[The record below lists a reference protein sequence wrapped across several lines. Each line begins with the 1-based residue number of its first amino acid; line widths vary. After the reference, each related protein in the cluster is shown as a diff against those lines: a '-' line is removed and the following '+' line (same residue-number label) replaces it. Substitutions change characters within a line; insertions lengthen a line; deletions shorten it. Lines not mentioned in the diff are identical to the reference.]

1 MILSN
6 LVRNSFNLG
15 LRKITDQ
22 TKMEVF
28 MGIKAF
34 ITIFILLRTY
44 STTILF
50 DFDVAQCHKELNARI
65 NEAVVPLGISSREI
79 PEDYSYG
86 IFAFFASIVSYS
98 IVRTTV
104 KFASYFYSFTI
115 EIQEL
120 EID

>member
-1 MILSN
+1 LVILLLAMILSN

-15 LRKITDQ
+15 FRKITDQ

-50 DFDVAQCHKELNARI
+50 DFDVTQCHK
-65 NEAVVPLGISSREI
+65 
-79 PEDYSYG
+79 
-86 IFAFFASIVSYS
+86 
-98 IVRTTV
+98 
-104 KFASYFYSFTI
+104 
-115 EIQEL
+115 
-120 EID
+120 

>member
-6 LVRNSFNLG
+6 LDRNSFNLG
-15 LRKITDQ
+15 FRKITDQ

-50 DFDVAQCHKELNARI
+50 DFDV
-65 NEAVVPLGISSREI
+65 
-79 PEDYSYG
+79 
-86 IFAFFASIVSYS
+86 
-98 IVRTTV
+98 T
-104 KFASYFYSFTI
+104 
-115 EIQEL
+115 
-120 EID
+120 